1 MVVKQGYHQYIQLH
15 VFEISD
21 FCGFTIIHSGSSIS
35 QRLWE
40 KKRQRARHLAR
51 NDGMPVH
58 MSLLAWRRMRSHLP
72 VDPIRRVSIVGIPTA
87 AAFLPGSDRTT
98 FRRTRAFGPALCIAL
113 ALTFLQAPGLHA
125 KSMKRRSRRSHC
137 AAHVI
142 LHDKP

>member
-1 MVVKQGYHQYIQLH
+1 MFLKSL
-15 VFEISD
+15 ISVD
-21 FCGFTIIHSGSSIS
+21 LLLSAAAAASPND
-35 QRLWE
+35 LWE
-40 KKRQRARHLAR
+40 KKMQRARHLAR

-58 MSLLAWRRMRSHLP
+58 MSPLAWRRMRSHLP

-98 FRRTRAFGPALCIAL
+98 FRRTRAFGLALCIAL

>member
-15 VFEISD
+15 VFEISE
-21 FCGFTIIHSGSSIS
+21 FCGFTIIRSGSSIS

-58 MSLLAWRRMRSHLP
+58 MSPLAWRRMRLPLP
-72 VDPIRRVSIVGIPTA
+72 VDTLRKVSTVGIPTA
-87 AAFLPGSDRTT
+87 AAFLPGSDRPT
-98 FRRTRAFGPALCIAL
+98 FLRALAFGLAISIDV
-113 ALTFLQAPGLHA
+113 ALTFLQAQGLQA
-125 KSMKRRSRRSHC
+125 KSMKLRSRSSHC